1 MMNFIFGQ
9 RKNADTSVNVST
21 DQTER
26 QTSTTGLEDQCKDAH
41 SDLTAQEQLD
51 KLANTHEDGTDT
63 TRDSSSETNIR
74 QVFCHWHGDCSGS
87 MSTMGNVGYREGKN
101 FCSEWR
107 AYARLNPTLKT
118 EISFYTFSAK
128 GNLVFRGDAST
139 LTDTDIEKCG
149 IAMTPDSTTCLYD
162 TAVEQAKCFLANIN
176 AAYNDIPEDENKS
189 KNIKDHISSTF
200 MLMTDGVDNM
210 SNKYNGE
217 DLRKIFED
225 LKKIGTTICF
235 AAANMDAINV
245 GKQYG
250 LDRNT
255 CLQMG
260 SDESS
265 GGSALRAMTD
275 AAIRTT
281 TRSRDSNDESYEIF
295 TQAERLQSCE
305 PTQISRNRN

>member
-87 MSTMGNVGYREGKN
+87 MYTMGNAGYKEGKN

-107 AYARLNPTLKT
+107 TFGKSNPQIKT
-118 EISFYTFSAK
+118 EISFYTFSAE
-128 GNLVFRGDAST
+128 GNLVFRGDASR

-200 MLMTDGVDNM
+200 MLMTDGIDNM
-210 SNKYNGE
+210 SNKYNGA
-217 DLRKIFED
+217 DLRKIFEE
-225 LKKIGTTICF
+225 LKKIGTTVCF

-245 GKQYG
+245 GKDYG
-250 LDRNT
+250 LDRNA

-260 SDESS
+260 SDHSS
-265 GGSALRAMTD
+265 GGSGLRAMTD
-275 AAIRTT
+275 AAIRTA
-281 TRSRDSNDESYEIF
+281 TRSRDSNDESCEIF

-305 PTQISRNRN
+305 PTLNRN